1 MVLACPWVHALI
13 SDGRSNAGLPLVGAA
28 LAGGTQL
35 PCPEHVRCVV
45 MVLQFLTCAE
55 FSQFACALLDV
66 RRTHHGQPLS
76 WARAVICFRLN
87 FRFMSFARGVM
98 DGIRDAAR
106 WTILIKSC
114 LSCQLSLPLPRPLS
128 HPHGVMLFV
137 WT

>member
-66 RRTHHGQPLS
+66 RRTHHGSTALILGKSRHLFSLQVGLCSHCQAHGAGLS
-76 WARAVICFRLN
+76 VGACI
-87 FRFMSFARGVM
+87 
-98 DGIRDAAR
+98 D
-106 WTILIKSC
+106 
-114 LSCQLSLPLPRPLS
+114 Q
-128 HPHGVMLFV
+128 
-137 WT
+137 